1 MGDDLL
7 IGGGRY
13 HVERRSFQQLLDDH
27 SSQSTSPSGCHYP

>member
-13 HVERRSFQQLLDDH
+13 HVERRSFQQLLDNH
-27 SSQSTSPSGCHYP
+27 SSKPERP